1 MVNILLL
8 FNLLWLSKSASTECT
23 TQLGYMY
30 ASIFTPPFSSNYSV
44 MFQYS
49 GIELNNLG
57 NFKDCNKLDYA
68 NYVVIALS
76 STIVQVYC
84 GPKVCTAADYQSLGT
99 IEPQIQLRSSLDTS
113 KRITEVDIPS
123 ENLYLKSSGPLI
135 IFSKEYQN
143 DHYKDYDDSAKAMIV
158 FMSFI
163 SLLVVVGSLV
173 DFVTPK
179 SLRELMIIKIILCF
193 SLPSNVKKLL
203 TTRSQERL
211 GQKDTLEILNAVR
224 VLSIAWVIFGHV
236 CIFTFTYPLIINFG
250 SAFASTKEPE
260 YILAYGGY
268 YAVDTFFWLSGLLM
282 AYLFII
288 EIEKKPQ
295 QYILKTLLAY
305 VHRYLRIT
313 PVYMFC
319 LLFFWSMQKYLGNGP
334 AYVYIDEQFNS
345 DCHDYWYSNFIY
357 LNNFIPDWK
366 SSACLGVS
374 WYLANDMQFFILSP
388 IVIVLYI
395 KVHKIIGWIAIFS
408 ACACGIITSG
418 AIAHHFDLN
427 VSTFAPS
434 NGSNQFNYYYV
445 KPYCRVPP
453 YALGLACGMIL
464 YTYRKHQDKGQIYDP
479 IAYFIA
485 KALKNVFVRCGMFF
499 FGLALINILI
509 FSQYDTYH
517 HPGDDY
523 TYHHW
528 SKKAN
533 YAFYALERTTYGLG
547 ISFIF
552 LPLLLGYFKPL
563 ADFLSY
569 SAWSF
574 IARLNFVIYLIHLS
588 VMQTI
593 WKSQKTVYEYDMY
606 GNVSQS
612 IYFFVFVAIC
622 ALPIV
627 LAIEMPAANLEKLIF
642 ARGTPKKNALD
653 EDLVVNEAMT
663 SMVNKDLKFRD

>member
-1 MVNILLL
+1 
-8 FNLLWLSKSASTECT
+8 
-23 TQLGYMY
+23 
-30 ASIFTPPFSSNYSV
+30 

-68 NYVVIALS
+68 RYVVIVLAQ
-76 STIVQVYC
+76 IVVQVYC
-84 GPKVCTAADYQSLGT
+84 GPKVCTASDYQSLMA
-99 IEPQIQLRSSLDTS
+99 IEPQMQLRSSFDTT
-113 KRITEVDIPS
+113 KKLTELNLQS
-123 ENLYLKSSGPLI
+123 ENLDLESSGPLVL
-135 IFSKEYQN
+135 FPKEYQD
-143 DHYKDYDDSAKAMIV
+143 DHYKDYDDSAKVMIA
-158 FMSFI
+158 FMSII
-163 SLLVVVGSLV
+163 SFLVVVASIAEFFL
-173 DFVTPK
+173 PK
-179 SLRELMIIKIILCF
+179 RLKDIVIMKALLCF
-193 SLPSNVKKLL
+193 SLPSNLKKLL

-236 CIFTFTYPLIINFG
+236 CIFAFEIPIIINIG
-250 SAFASTKEPE
+250 SAFASIKEPE

-295 QYILKTLLAY
+295 NYLFTALLAY
-305 VHRYLRIT
+305 VHRFLRIT

-319 LLFFWSMQKYLGNGP
+319 LLFFWRMQKYLGNGP
-334 AYVYIDEQFNS
+334 AYILIDEHFNA
-345 DCHDYWYSNFIY
+345 DCSDYWYTNLIY

-366 SSACLGVS
+366 SSGCLGVS

-388 IVIVLYI
+388 IVLILYI
-395 KVHKIIGWIAIFS
+395 KVHKLIGWLAVLS
-408 ACACGIITSG
+408 ACICGIVSG
-418 AIAHHFDLN
+418 GAMAHHFDLN

-445 KPYCRVPP
+445 KPYCRIPP

-464 YTYRKHQDKGQIYDP
+464 YSYRKYQEKGTIYDP

-485 KALKNVFVRCGMFF
+485 KTLKNIFVRCGMFF
-499 FGLALINILI
+499 FGLALINVLI
-509 FSQYDTYH
+509 FIQYDTYH
-517 HPGDDY
+517 HPGDDNS
-523 TYHHW
+523 YHHW
-528 SKKAN
+528 SKDAN
-533 YAFYALERTTYGLG
+533 YAFYALERFGYGLG
-547 ISFIF
+547 ISCIF

-588 VMQTI
+588 VMQII
-593 WKSQKTVYEYDMY
+593 WKSQKTVWVFDMY
-606 GNVSQS
+606 GNVSQTIS
-612 IYFFVFVAIC
+612 FFVFVSIC

-642 ARGTPKKNALD
+642 ARGTPKKSPLN
-653 EDLVVNEAMT
+653 EDFVINETLM
-663 SMVNKDLKFRD
+663 SRINKDLKFRN